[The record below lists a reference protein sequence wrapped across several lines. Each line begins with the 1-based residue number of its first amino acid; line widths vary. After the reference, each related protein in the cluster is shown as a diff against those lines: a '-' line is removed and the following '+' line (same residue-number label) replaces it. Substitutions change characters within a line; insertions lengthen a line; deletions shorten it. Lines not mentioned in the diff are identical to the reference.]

1 MTFTSVGFLA
11 FFAAVLIIY
20 YLVPKKF
27 AWVPLFVS
35 SLLFYISWGV
45 SFLPLL
51 LGTIALSYFAALKM
65 GAETNVKLKKLY
77 LCLSII
83 VIVGC
88 LVFFKYYNFL
98 ALSVEGMLSMVG
110 LPAGDLTLRL
120 LMPAGISFYTFTTLS
135 YLIDVYRG
143 TIKPELH
150 FGYYALYV
158 SYFPHIMSGPIARA
172 GKLIPQFKAERRF
185 DREGFLDGL
194 GIVLVGFFKK
204 IAIADVISVYVNAVY
219 GDAEASNGLS
229 VVFATILYAL
239 QIYCDFSGYTDI
251 AIGCARMMGIEL
263 MQNFNLPY
271 SAVSIKNFWARW
283 HISLS
288 TWFRDYI
295 YIPLGGNRR
304 GKLRKHINVMIV
316 FLVSGLWHGADWTF
330 VIWGALHGVYQIIGD
345 ITKEVRDTLYAKLGA
360 DVNGKPIRAIRR
372 TITFLLVSFAWMFF
386 RADSFADI
394 GILIRRMFSSW
405 SVGTEYLK
413 QTFTLMDLNLT
424 GALSIVLAL
433 FILYFLDHM
442 PARELFMPV
451 QYSAQSESASGQ
463 AQKPVD
469 VPAPALAVAGGEKAD
484 FSGGAT
490 ANKPS
495 DEVALLQDE
504 QLTQADVI
512 TPDKYSV
519 GAVFTAACRYAR
531 IVWIILAAAMVIS
544 AGGTESS
551 FIYVQF

>member
-20 YLVPKKF
+20 YFVPKKY
-27 AWVPLFVS
+27 AWIPLFVS

-45 SFLPLL
+45 TFLPLL
-51 LGTIALSYFAALKM
+51 LGTIVLSYFAALKI
-65 GAETNVKLKKLY
+65 GAETNAKLKKLY
-77 LCLSII
+77 LTLSII
-83 VIVGC
+83 IIAGC

-98 ALSVEGMLSMVG
+98 ALSVGGVLSKIG
-110 LPAGDLTLRL
+110 LPADDITLRL

-143 TIKPELH
+143 TIKPEVH

-185 DREGFLDGL
+185 DRDGFLDGL
-194 GIVLVGFFKK
+194 GIALVGFFKK
-204 IAIADVISVYVNAVY
+204 MVVADVIAVYVNAVY

-229 VVFATILYAL
+229 AILATILYAV

-263 MQNFNLPY
+263 LQNFNLPY
-271 SAVSIKNFWARW
+271 SAVSIKDFWARW

-345 ITKEVRDTLYAKLGA
+345 ITKGARDALYAKLGA
-360 DVNGKPIRAIRR
+360 DVNGKPVRAIRR
-372 TITFLLVSFAWMFF
+372 TVTSLLVSFAWMFF

-394 GILIRRMFSSW
+394 GILIRRMFTSW
-405 SVGTEYLK
+405 GVGADYLK
-413 QTFTLMDLNLT
+413 QTFTLMDLDLT
-424 GALSIVLAL
+424 GALTIALAI
-433 FILYFLDHM
+433 FILYFLDHT
-442 PARELFMPV
+442 PARELFIPV
-451 QYSAQSESASGQ
+451 RNDKRSEKISGR
-463 AQKPVD
+463 AKEPLN
-469 VPAPALAVAGGEKAD
+469 VPAPALAVAGSGKAD
-484 FSGGAT
+484 FSGKAE
-490 ANKPS
+490 ANRQS
-495 DEVALLQDE
+495 DDVALLKDE
-504 QLTQADVI
+504 QLPQADVAFDRY
-512 TPDKYSV
+512 TV
-519 GAVFTAACRYAR
+519 GAMFTAACRYAR
-531 IVWIILAAAMVIS
+531 IIWIIIAAAMVMS

>member
-1 MTFTSVGFLA
+1 MSSVH
-11 FFAAVLIIY
+11 LIDHP
-20 YLVPKKF
+20 LVQHKLTIIRDQATGPKDFRDLVEEMSMLMAYEVTRDMPLEDLEVETPIGRTTGKVI
-27 AWVPLFVS
+27 AGRQLGIVPILRA
-35 SLLFYISWGV
+35 G
-45 SFLPLL
+45 
-51 LGTIALSYFAALKM
+51 LG
-65 GAETNVKLKKLY
+65 
-77 LCLSII
+77 
-83 VIVGC
+83 
-88 LVFFKYYNFL
+88 
-98 ALSVEGMLSMVG
+98 MVG
-110 LPAGDLTLRL
+110 GVL
-120 LMPAGISFYTFTTLS
+120 
-135 YLIDVYRG
+135 
-143 TIKPELH
+143 
-150 FGYYALYV
+150 
-158 SYFPHIMSGPIARA
+158 
-172 GKLIPQFKAERRF
+172 KLIPAAKVGHIGVYRDPDTLKPVEYYCKLPVDVEERQV
-185 DREGFLDGL
+185 
-194 GIVLVGFFKK
+194 IVLDPMLATGGSAAA
-204 IAIADVISVYVNAVY
+204 AIKYLKERNVTSIKFMCIVAAP
-219 GDAEASNGLS
+219 E
-229 VVFATILYAL
+229 
-239 QIYCDFSGYTDI
+239 
-251 AIGCARMMGIEL
+251 GIEL

-271 SAVSIKNFWARW
+271 SAVSIKDFWARW

-531 IVWIILAAAMVIS
+531 IVWIILAAAMVMS

>member
-1 MTFTSVGFLA
+1 
-11 FFAAVLIIY
+11 
-20 YLVPKKF
+20 
-27 AWVPLFVS
+27 
-35 SLLFYISWGV
+35 
-45 SFLPLL
+45 
-51 LGTIALSYFAALKM
+51 
-65 GAETNVKLKKLY
+65 
-77 LCLSII
+77 
-83 VIVGC
+83 
-88 LVFFKYYNFL
+88 
-98 ALSVEGMLSMVG
+98 
-110 LPAGDLTLRL
+110 
-120 LMPAGISFYTFTTLS
+120 
-135 YLIDVYRG
+135 
-143 TIKPELH
+143 
-150 FGYYALYV
+150 
-158 SYFPHIMSGPIARA
+158 
-172 GKLIPQFKAERRF
+172 
-185 DREGFLDGL
+185 
-194 GIVLVGFFKK
+194 
-204 IAIADVISVYVNAVY
+204 
-219 GDAEASNGLS
+219 
-229 VVFATILYAL
+229 
-239 QIYCDFSGYTDI
+239 
-251 AIGCARMMGIEL
+251 MMGIEL

-271 SAVSIKNFWARW
+271 SAVSIKDFWARW

-469 VPAPALAVAGGEKAD
+469 VPAPALAVAGGEKLILA
-484 FSGGAT
+484 G
-490 ANKPS
+490 
-495 DEVALLQDE
+495 EQ
-504 QLTQADVI
+504 QLT
-512 TPDKYSV
+512 SH
-519 GAVFTAACRYAR
+519 RMR
-531 IVWIILAAAMVIS
+531 
-544 AGGTESS
+544 
-551 FIYVQF
+551 